1 MKTSGP
7 LILISIL
14 CFGASAFAQGNG
26 DDLKQR
32 LVQAQSK
39 AENDAYTF
47 TRTVRNDVTAG
58 GNAEQT
64 VNVERYDPTKPAHSR
79 WTLVSVNGA
88 PPSARALRKF
98 SRKAHGR
105 NALIDYRLPNFVGS
119 PAVTTTDAQGRTV
132 LRYSNL
138 PMGSVF
144 LMGIDVSDNSAV
156 DVVVSEAGGAPFAE
170 EVHLSVKPMRM
181 MLVMKLRSF
190 EATSRYGIGADGR
203 PLLLAHTSDVSASAF
218 GFNGHL
224 QSVATYTDY
233 RTIGAPQ

>member
-1 MKTSGP
+1 MKPSVP
-7 LILISIL
+7 LTLISIL
-14 CFGASAFAQGNG
+14 CFGANAFAQGNG

-32 LVQAQSK
+32 LAQAQSRI
-39 AENDAYTF
+39 ENDTYTF

-64 VNVERYDPTKPAHSR
+64 VNVETYDPTKPTDAR

-88 PPSARALRKF
+88 PPSAKALRKF
-98 SRKAHGR
+98 SRKARGR
-105 NALIDYRLPNFVGS
+105 NALVDYRLANFVGS
-119 PAVTTTDAQGRTV
+119 PAVATTDAQGRTV

-144 LMGIDVSDNSAV
+144 LMSSDVSDNTTV
-156 DVVVSEAGGAPFAE
+156 DVVVSEAAGAPFAE

-181 MLVMKLRSF
+181 MLVMKLKSF
-190 EATSRYGIGADGR
+190 EATSRYGLGADGR
-203 PLLLAHTSDVSASAF
+203 PLLVAHTSEVSASAL

-233 RTIGAPQ
+233 RAVGAPR